1 MLISIE
7 MKRQGDNN
15 QHIERR
21 NNDDNFEI
29 FKLKVLMDI
38 EEIKGRKKHA
48 DIDAIYNFIVQAD
61 VRNVDKNTPEIS

>member
-61 VRNVDKNTPEIS
+61 VRNVDKNTSEIS

>member
-48 DIDAIYNFIVQAD
+48 NIDAIYNFIVQAD
-61 VRNVDKNTPEIS
+61 VRNVDKNTSEIS

>member
-38 EEIKGRKKHA
+38 EEIKGRRKHA

-61 VRNVDKNTPEIS
+61 VRNVDKNTSKIL

>member
-29 FKLKVLMDI
+29 FKLKVLMDK
-38 EEIKGRKKHA
+38 EEIKGREKHA

-61 VRNVDKNTPEIS
+61 VRNVDKNTSEIS

>member
-21 NNDDNFEI
+21 SNDDNFEI

-38 EEIKGRKKHA
+38 EEIKGREKHA

-61 VRNVDKNTPEIS
+61 VRNVDKNTSEIS

>member
-21 NNDDNFEI
+21 KNDDNFEI
-29 FKLKVLMDI
+29 FKLTVLMDI

-61 VRNVDKNTPEIS
+61 VRNVDKNTSEIS

>member
-61 VRNVDKNTPEIS
+61 VRNVDKNTSQIS

>member
-38 EEIKGRKKHA
+38 EEIKGREKHA
-48 DIDAIYNFIVQAD
+48 DIDAIYNFIVQAN
-61 VRNVDKNTPEIS
+61 VRNVDKNTSEIS

>member
-38 EEIKGRKKHA
+38 EEIKGRKTHA

-61 VRNVDKNTPEIS
+61 VRNVDKNTSEIS

>member
-38 EEIKGRKKHA
+38 EEIKGREKHA

-61 VRNVDKNTPEIS
+61 VRNVDKNTSEIS

>member
-38 EEIKGRKKHA
+38 EEIKGREKHA

-61 VRNVDKNTPEIS
+61 VRNVDKNTSQIS

>member
-15 QHIERR
+15 QYIERR
-21 NNDDNFEI
+21 KNDDNFEI

-61 VRNVDKNTPEIS
+61 VRNVDKNTSEIS

>member
-15 QHIERR
+15 QPIERR

-61 VRNVDKNTPEIS
+61 VRNVDKNTSEIS

>member
-38 EEIKGRKKHA
+38 EEIKGREKHA

-61 VRNVDKNTPEIS
+61 VRNIDKNTSEIS

>member
-38 EEIKGRKKHA
+38 EEIKGREKHA
-48 DIDAIYNFIVQAD
+48 DIDPIYNFIVQAD
-61 VRNVDKNTPEIS
+61 VRNVDKNTSEIS

>member
-38 EEIKGRKKHA
+38 EKLKGGKNMQ
-48 DIDAIYNFIVQAD
+48 ISTLFI
-61 VRNVDKNTPEIS
+61 IS